1 MEETK
6 KFFRFYEDGFT
17 STRPMYE
24 KIIEALSKSGY
35 IPKEYVVRTEN
46 GEINK
51 TETLN
56 KIVEECRR
64 LDDNEVK
71 ETGGQVREEHIG
83 LQGFF
88 KSKGIDL
95 SSDAMKK
102 MGQAALETLPSDEE
116 VDDEEKKSHYEAKAF
131 LGQLSVGPYF
141 PRLTCTSAAHFMG
154 EGHVMQIGC
163 SQGKT
168 TVVAMTTYEQLMQG
182 KKVFSTSSS
191 PGLVPENYNE
201 ARKFYEKMGI
211 AEQFCAISQDANDN
225 VEHIVLFHQG
235 KKYEVR
241 ADGKIWVENDV
252 YFHQGKKYELIDNGK
267 DDGKIWVENDESPDE
282 LKGLLEGL
290 GLKLDND
297 GNVDFETS
305 VKEMMATKGI
315 IMGDTT
321 TLGKYQ
327 HLMPQRNDNGVIG
340 NSFLIVDEADAE
352 LLDTHPQELLGE
364 KYSEDEFS
372 KRRESRI
379 KARDVVASIGDESTD
394 LEKIAKENGVPL
406 EFILDAYE
414 ARTNYRNQEQYT
426 IRDGK
431 LFILNP
437 NTNVM
442 IPAPQGLTQA
452 ILVNDE
458 SLERIDEIEV
468 LGETDIPKLL
478 SNFEVVSLM
487 SGTMQDKGL
496 SKNGMTEEYKQA
508 RENYLK
514 QCGTGVS
521 ASIADDVIDWPLVT
535 PMTRDEKGSVVVT
548 RNGIKRKKDVTKGE
562 DIETYGEEITSDWG
576 KYLAEHKEELEKN
589 WKELVQA
596 EAKIRSESGKPVMVS
611 VYGNRNPMVGAIDP
625 VSGKPVRNYTDKKQI
640 AQDSDKHK
648 IGDDKCLFVKDG
660 KGEIATFDDF
670 YGRGYTFKF
679 AKMDS
684 NGEPF
689 VKQDGEKKKPVK
701 TKNGGHVLITSLPQ
715 NSRNLEQFL
724 FRVARGGDKGS
735 SSIIISP
742 TDPVLI
748 GFLEKLE
755 SEKGKD
761 EANAYFRGVMNGTI
775 SVDTI
780 VTDIYPKETEK
791 IFNEKAKLV
800 HARKIYDETQAEFKL
815 QIGSEDEELSRAYSR
830 EYGKQMVAHM
840 KYFRIFGVP
849 EPDQGQEPDTKIY
862 EMTNQLQV
870 SVTKRLIEQGI
881 LSKPEKIVQLLPKG
895 LSQEELAEIIPDEGL
910 RSSIEQIY
918 ELKKTKPE
926 RVAEGLKKQGRSL
939 TDEIP
944 EAARNDEEYN
954 IDGTR
959 QTMSSIKQTKEEQI
973 INIEEQKNQGNERR

>member
-6 KFFRFYEDGFT
+6 KFFRFYEDGFS

-24 KIIEALSKSGY
+24 KIIEALAKSGY
-35 IPKEYVVRTEN
+35 IPEEYVVQTEK
-46 GEINK
+46 GEIDK
-51 TETLN
+51 AETLN

-64 LDDNEVK
+64 LDENEFE
-71 ETGGQVREEHIG
+71 ETRGQVREEHIG

-88 KSKGIDL
+88 ISKGIDL
-95 SSDAMKK
+95 SSEAMKK
-102 MGQAALETLPSDEE
+102 MGQDALEKLPSDEE
-116 VDDEEKKSHYEAKAF
+116 VDDKEKKSHYEAKAF

-211 AEQFCAISQDANDN
+211 AEQFCAISQNANDN
-225 VEHIVLFHQG
+225 VEHIVLFHKG

-241 ADGKIWVENDV
+241 ADGKILVEINN
-252 YFHQGKKYELIDNGK
+252 KKDDGK
-267 DDGKIWVENDESPDE
+267 DDGKIWVEVKNDESQDE
-282 LKGLLEGL
+282 LTGL
-290 GLKLDND
+290 GLKLDNN
-297 GNVDFETS
+297 GNVDFEAS
-305 VKEMMATKGI
+305 VQNMMATKGI

-327 HLMPQRNDNGVIG
+327 HLMPQRNDNGVIE

-364 KYSEDEFS
+364 KYSEDELS

-379 KARDVVASIGDESTD
+379 KARDAVASIGDEPTD
-394 LEKIAKENGVPL
+394 LEKLEKIAKEKGVPL

-414 ARTNYRNQEQYT
+414 AKTNYRNPEQYT

-458 SLERIDEIEV
+458 RLGRIDEFEV

-496 SKNGMTEEYKQA
+496 SKNGRT
-508 RENYLK
+508 ENYKTARNNYLQ

-521 ASIADDVIDWPLVT
+521 TSMADDVIDWPLVT

-548 RNGIKRKKDVTKGE
+548 RKGITRKKDVTKGE
-562 DIETYGEEITSDWG
+562 DIETEGEKITSYWRE
-576 KYLAEHKEELEKN
+576 YLEEHKEDLEKI
-589 WKELVQA
+589 WKESVQA

-625 VSGKPVRNYTDKKQI
+625 VSGKEVRNYTDKNQI
-640 AQDSDKHK
+640 AQDGDKHK

-679 AKMDS
+679 AEMDS
-684 NGEPF
+684 EGKPVVKKNEKGE
-689 VKQDGEKKKPVK
+689 EKPVK

-761 EANAYFRGVMNGTI
+761 AANDYFRDVMDGTI
-775 SVDTI
+775 SVDKI

-870 SVTKRLIEQGI
+870 SVTKSLIEQRI
-881 LSKPEKIVQLLPKG
+881 LREPEKIVQLLPKG
-895 LSQEELAEIIPDEGL
+895 LSQEKLAEIIPDEGL

-918 ELKKTKPE
+918 ESKKTKPE
-926 RVAEGLKKQGRSL
+926 RVAEGLEKQGRSL